1 MQARFL
7 EKRNPWSRLLHFS
20 PRLLLSRNPIEKVK
34 KNSEKEGE
42 QNSDAATRSR
52 ESGKILPKKR
62 SVVFFS
68 SFVTRSHQ
76 FLSRLCEYFSIFYI
90 SYLFLLHL

>member
-7 EKRNPWSRLLHFS
+7 EKRNPWSRLLHFP

-52 ESGKILPKKR
+52 ESGKILPKR
-62 SVVFFS
+62 EALFS
-68 SFVTRSHQ
+68 SLHQ
-76 FLSRLCEYFSIFYI
+76 FLSRLYEYFSIFYI
-90 SYLFLLHL
+90 LYLFPLHL